1 MTSSRRLFVL
11 CTFLALSAPSV
22 ALAQRSAQDIETAR
36 NLYQEGTALR
46 DRGDMKGALEKFKA
60 AHALGNTPITGL
72 ELCRT
77 YGALKMPVEGREA
90 CLSVG
95 RIPALTGETVRSQ
108 EARNEAARYA
118 EELRPQIAHLRLR
131 IRLQGQPTR
140 REPTVTIDGA
150 QIPVAALG
158 EPRALDPG
166 QHQISAKVG
175 SGVATSVTLET
186 REGETKDVELIVQVP
201 VDDTPPPPPP
211 PGGGTT
217 PPPEKKGGSGGIIL
231 LGIGGAGLALGLIAG
246 GVALS
251 DKSDLDKKCTSS
263 TPTAGDKIC
272 GREDHATLDHAKTWA
287 GVSTASFI
295 IGGLFLAG
303 GLAAT
308 LVSAKSSA
316 KPNKPHVTPIVG
328 LGGVGVDGSF

>member
-1 MTSSRRLFVL
+1 MTSSRRRLLVI
-11 CTFLALSAPSV
+11 CTFLALAAPS
-22 ALAQRSAQDIETAR
+22 AAHAQRSAQDIETAR
-36 NLYQEGTALR
+36 NLYQEGVALR
-46 DRGDMKGALEKFKA
+46 DKGDMRGALEKFKA

-77 YGALKMPVEGREA
+77 YGTLKMPVEGREA

-95 RIPALTGETVRSQ
+95 RIPALSGETVRSQ

-131 IRLQGQPTR
+131 IRLQGPTTR
-140 REPTVTIDGA
+140 REPTVIVDGA

-175 SGVATSVTLET
+175 NGVATAVTLDT

-201 VDDTPPPPPP
+201 PDADASLPP
-211 PGGGTT
+211 PGPGPG
-217 PPPEKKGGSGGIIL
+217 PEPKKGGSGGVIL
-231 LGIGGAGLALGLIAG
+231 LGIGGAGLAIGLIAG
-246 GVALS
+246 GIALS
-251 DKSDLDKKCTSS
+251 KKSDLDGKCT
-263 TPTAGDKIC
+263 DKIC
-272 GREDHATLDHAKTWA
+272 GRDDHGELDTAKTWA

-308 LVSAKSSA
+308 IASSKSSGQT
-316 KPNKPHVTPIVG
+316 NKPHVTPVVG
-328 LGGVGVDGSF
+328 LGGVGLDGTF

>member
-1 MTSSRRLFVL
+1 MVL
-11 CTFLALSAPSV
+11 GAAAPGV

-36 NLYQEGTALR
+36 TLYQEGTALR

-77 YGALKMPVEGREA
+77 YGTLKMPVEARET
-90 CLSVG
+90 CLGVG
-95 RIPALTGETVRSQ
+95 RIPPLAGETVRSQ

-118 EELRPQIAHLRLR
+118 EELRPKIAFLRLR
-131 IRLQGQPTR
+131 VRLQGPPAK
-140 REPTVTIDGA
+140 REPTVVIDGA

-166 QHQISAKVG
+166 AHQISAKVG
-175 SGVATSVTLET
+175 SGVATALTLET

-201 VDDTPPPPPP
+201 PEEEQGAPP
-211 PGGGTT
+211 PGPGPA
-217 PPPEKKGGSGGIIL
+217 PPPEKKGGGAGGIVL
-231 LGIGGAGLALGLIAG
+231 LGIGGAGIVLGLVAG
-246 GVALS
+246 GIAMG
-251 DKSDLDKKCTSS
+251 DKSDLEKTCTNN
-263 TPTAGDKIC
+263 IC
-272 GREDHATLDHAKTWA
+272 GKADHDKLDSAYTWA

-303 GLAAT
+303 GLAITFASSKSADAT
-308 LVSAKSSA
+308 
-316 KPNKPHVTPIVG
+316 KPHVTPTLRASGAGI
-328 LGGVGVDGSF
+328 DGTF